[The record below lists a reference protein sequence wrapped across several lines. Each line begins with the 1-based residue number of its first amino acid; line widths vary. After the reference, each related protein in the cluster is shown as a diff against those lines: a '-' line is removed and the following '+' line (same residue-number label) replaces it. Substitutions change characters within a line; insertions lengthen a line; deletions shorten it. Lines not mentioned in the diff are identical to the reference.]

1 MLKSNQHS
9 NSTTGYDESLIL
21 NLESKGLTYGTVMSA
36 KIRVVLV
43 ETSHP
48 GNIGAAA
55 RAMKNMGLDGEAAM
69 LYLVKPH
76 HFPHEDATVRAS
88 GAIDLLNSAV
98 VCDTL
103 NEALAGTTLVFGAS
117 ARTRSLP
124 WPILPPRACVEKI
137 ALEPDESE
145 VALVFGRERS
155 GLTNEELERCNT
167 LLHIPTNPDFSSLNL
182 GAAVQVVAYELMLA
196 CGKKGV
202 TQPKPVERDSPLA
215 SADEIERLFGHL
227 EKTLVKVDFLNPENP
242 RQMMRRLRRLV
253 NRVELEQ
260 VEMNILRGILTAVDK
275 KVK

>member
-1 MLKSNQHS
+1 
-9 NSTTGYDESLIL
+9 
-21 NLESKGLTYGTVMSA
+21 MSV

-55 RAMKNMGLDGEAAM
+55 RAMKNMGLDGDAAR
-69 LYLVKPH
+69 LYLIRPAR
-76 HFPHEDATVRAS
+76 FPSEEATARAS
-88 GAIDLLNSAV
+88 GAIDVLDRAV
-98 VCDTL
+98 ICDTL
-103 NEALAGTTLVFGAS
+103 DEALVGATLVFGAS

-124 WPILPPRACVEKI
+124 WPIHPPRTCAEKI
-137 ALEPDESE
+137 AQEPDESE
-145 VALVFGRERS
+145 VALVFGRESS

-167 LLHIPTNPDFSSLNL
+167 LLHIPTNPQFSSLNL

-196 CGKKGV
+196 RDELSVSKSD
-202 TQPKPVERDSPLA
+202 PVERDSPLA

-227 EKTLVKVDFLNPENP
+227 EKTLVNINFLDPKNP

>member
-1 MLKSNQHS
+1 
-9 NSTTGYDESLIL
+9 
-21 NLESKGLTYGTVMSA
+21 MSV

-55 RAMKNMGLDGEAAM
+55 RAMKNMGLDGDAAR
-69 LYLVKPH
+69 LYLVRPAR
-76 HFPHEDATVRAS
+76 FPSEEATARAS
-88 GAIDLLNSAV
+88 GAIDVLDRAV
-98 VCDTL
+98 ICDTL
-103 NEALAGTTLVFGAS
+103 DEALVGATLVFGAS

-124 WPILPPRACVEKI
+124 WPIHPPRTCAEKI
-137 ALEPDESE
+137 AQEPDESE
-145 VALVFGRERS
+145 VALVFGRESS

-167 LLHIPTNPDFSSLNL
+167 LLHIPTNPQFSSLNL

-196 CGKKGV
+196 RDELSV
-202 TQPKPVERDSPLA
+202 SRSDPVERDSPLA

-227 EKTLVKVDFLNPENP
+227 EKTLVNINFLDPKNP

>member
-1 MLKSNQHS
+1 
-9 NSTTGYDESLIL
+9 
-21 NLESKGLTYGTVMSA
+21 MSA

-55 RAMKNMGLDGEAAM
+55 RAMKNMGLDGDRAA
-69 LYLVKPH
+69 LYLVKPAN
-76 HFPHEDATVRAS
+76 FPNEDATVRAS
-88 GAIDLLNSAV
+88 GAVDLLDNAV

-103 NEALAGTTLVFGAS
+103 DEALVGTTLVFGAS

-124 WPILPPRACVEKI
+124 WPIHPPRVCAEKI
-137 ALEPDESE
+137 SLEPDGSE

-182 GAAVQVVAYELMLA
+182 GAAVQVVAYELLMARDDEGATKLE
-196 CGKKGV
+196 
-202 TQPKPVERDSPLA
+202 QVERDSPLA
-215 SADEIERLFGHL
+215 SADDIERLFGHL
-227 EKTLVKVDFLNPENP
+227 EKTLVDIDFLDPENP
-242 RQMMRRLRRLV
+242 RHMMRRLRRLF

-260 VEMNILRGILTAVDK
+260 VEINILRGILTAVDK
-275 KVK
+275 NKRVK